1 MINMRFNLPEETA
14 EELDQ
19 YVTETMPQG
28 YATSVSNL
36 IKYGLYHQMTSDTF
50 EIFIGMPW
58 RILETDQE
66 TEEDEIRRQLA
77 EVFAG
82 HLDCGGEIT
91 CFYRPSVI
99 PMAVI
104 KLCLSS
110 PTDVRNLIR
119 KVPGLMLPQIVPEQ
133 DRSISLLFL
142 PEASDRNNDVYD
154 EMDKAEA
161 AMEQDAGSALH
172 ITF

>member
-119 KVPGLMLPQIVPEQ
+119 KFYITVSQTFVKNIF
-133 DRSISLLFL
+133 IFL
-142 PEASDRNNDVYD
+142 QKS
-154 EMDKAEA
+154 
-161 AMEQDAGSALH
+161 
-172 ITF
+172 

>member
-99 PMAVI
+99 SMAVI

-154 EMDKAEA
+154 EMDNAEA
-161 AMEQDAGSALH
+161 AMEQDTGSALH

>member
-19 YVTETMPQG
+19 YVIETMPQG

-82 HLDCGGEIT
+82 HKGMSLILL
-91 CFYRPSVI
+91 YRLFIHRSMVPAQS
-99 PMAVI
+99 
-104 KLCLSS
+104 LSG
-110 PTDVRNLIR
+110 RC
-119 KVPGLMLPQIVPEQ
+119 
-133 DRSISLLFL
+133 
-142 PEASDRNNDVYD
+142 
-154 EMDKAEA
+154 
-161 AMEQDAGSALH
+161 
-172 ITF
+172 

>member
-66 TEEDEIRRQLA
+66 TEEDEITSVEAKPLA
-77 EVFAG
+77 R
-82 HLDCGGEIT
+82 LIT
-91 CFYRPSVI
+91 P
-99 PMAVI
+99 
-104 KLCLSS
+104 
-110 PTDVRNLIR
+110 LIC
-119 KVPGLMLPQIVPEQ
+119 K
-133 DRSISLLFL
+133 
-142 PEASDRNNDVYD
+142 
-154 EMDKAEA
+154 
-161 AMEQDAGSALH
+161 
-172 ITF
+172 